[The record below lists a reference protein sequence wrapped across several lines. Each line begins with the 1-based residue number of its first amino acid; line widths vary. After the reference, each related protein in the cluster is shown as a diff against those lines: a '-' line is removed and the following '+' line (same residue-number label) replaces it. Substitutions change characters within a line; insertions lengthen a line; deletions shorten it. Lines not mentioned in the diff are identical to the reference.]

1 MKIYINTKIDPPVGV
16 ISDIGEKIGIGT
28 ASGLVHKWFNE
39 YNEFVYDSD
48 ISDVVFYKKATSGFW
63 EVKQEHVIKWK

>member
-1 MKIYINTKIDPPVGV
+1 MKIYINTKTDTLVGV
-16 ISDIGEKIGIGT
+16 ISDIGENIGIGAAT
-28 ASGLVHKWFNE
+28 GLVHKWFSE

-48 ISDVVFYKKATSGFW
+48 IADVVFYKKATSGFW